1 MSSFSIGGLECHFP
15 IIKNFIAFVLF
26 VKLLWK
32 LVEEDKHEVKIL
44 HFFVNNIIKSPLVM
58 TWTIPKF
65 NQITII
71 SFEEFPKFPR
81 DYRWLDLIQI
91 NWWIKTE
98 SKIHFATYNESMIMI
113 MQLMLTNWVTWLI
126 PHLIAKSLALVK
138 VTLTT
143 W

>member
-1 MSSFSIGGLECHFP
+1 MSSFSVRGLKCYFP
-15 IIKNFIAFVLF
+15 IIKNFIVFVLF

-32 LVEEDKHEVKIL
+32 LVEEDKYEVKIL
-44 HFFVNNIIKSPLVM
+44 HLFVNNIIKSPLVM

-71 SFEEFPKFPR
+71 SFEEFSKFPR

-91 NWWIKTE
+91 NWWIKNE

-126 PHLIAKSLALVK
+126 YH
-138 VTLTT
+138 T
-143 W
+143 

>member
-1 MSSFSIGGLECHFP
+1 MSSFSVRGLKCYFP
-15 IIKNFIAFVLF
+15 IIKNFIVFVLF

-32 LVEEDKHEVKIL
+32 LVEEDKYEVKIL
-44 HFFVNNIIKSPLVM
+44 HLFVNNIIKSPLVM

-71 SFEEFPKFPR
+71 SFEEFSKFPR

-91 NWWIKTE
+91 NWWIKNE
-98 SKIHFATYNESMIMI
+98 SKIHFATYNKSVIMI

-126 PHLIAKSLALVK
+126 YH
-138 VTLTT
+138 T
-143 W
+143 